1 METSCDETAL
11 CLYSEEGIVGEV
23 LLSQEI
29 HSQYGGVVP
38 ELSAREHTKNLPIL
52 LDLLLKRTN
61 FNLKDID
68 FISFTLTPGLILS
81 LVVGVSFAKALA
93 YTLKKP
99 LVPVHHIEGH
109 IFSVFLEE
117 EVEFPFLSLVISG
130 GHTEIYKVLDFG
142 NYELLGQT
150 LDDAVGECFDKVGR
164 LFGIPYPAG
173 PKIEE
178 VAKRGNPNLKVPK
191 PRVKGLNF
199 SFSGLKTYFKKLKE
213 EGVSKEDALAS
224 FQRVVVEFLYEK
236 VERAMELTKIRRVCL
251 VGGVSANSYL
261 REFFLRKSKEE
272 GFELFIPSK
281 KYSTDNAVMIAICGL
296 ERFRRGYR
304 ASYLINAVPNVP
316 LPEFEEFLK
325 KFKSG

>member
-272 GFELFIPSK
+272 GFELFIPSR